1 MRNDR
6 ASIEKVSDSVL
17 VVEDEFEERM
27 LLEAILEDGGYRVL
41 SASSGRTAWDMIRA
55 HKPGVVLLDWMIPG
69 LDGIALTQ
77 AMRADAQYSDSYI
90 VMVSGRQSTNDK
102 VFGMRAGVND
112 YVTKPFQTEELLARV
127 DLGLRVVKLQRQLKE
142 QIRID
147 SALEMAVAVAHHLAS
162 PVTAARLLQHR
173 LEVDLE
179 MQSSH
184 SVKDRIASLGD
195 QLSRIEEVIRKLQ
208 SIKQIRSIPY
218 VDEVTMISLERPT
231 N

>member
-1 MRNDR
+1 
-6 ASIEKVSDSVL
+6 
-17 VVEDEFEERM
+17 
-27 LLEAILEDGGYRVL
+27 
-41 SASSGRTAWDMIRA
+41 
-55 HKPGVVLLDWMIPG
+55 
-69 LDGIALTQ
+69 
-77 AMRADAQYSDSYI
+77 
-90 VMVSGRQSTNDK
+90 
-102 VFGMRAGVND
+102 MRAGVND